1 MKLAKNLGKILIS
14 AVLIGDAIV
23 STAVD
28 WNDSHLF
35 NPAWTAHARFH
46 DASMLN
52 LLWGVTVLG
61 LWLMWRRSSEP
72 EVGVKAAALIPVIYR
87 IAFLYITWVIPGTS
101 LSPSAELPPHI
112 GPIPIYGNV
121 IAALV
126 SIGLSLLGYWV
137 YRRDSLHSQ

>member
-1 MKLAKNLGKILIS
+1 MTVRKNLGRILITVVLVS
-14 AVLIGDAIV
+14 DAVV

-35 NPAWTAHARFH
+35 NPVWTAHARFH

-52 LLWGVTVLG
+52 LLWGVSILA
-61 LWLMWRRSSEP
+61 LWLLWRRSSEP
-72 EVGVKAAALIPVIYR
+72 EVGVRAAALIPVIYR

-101 LSPSAELPPHI
+101 LSPSAEPPPYV
-112 GPIPIYGNV
+112 GSIPIYGNV

-126 SIGLSLLGYWV
+126 SIGLSLIGYW
-137 YRRDSLHSQ
+137 LHTRESKT